1 MFANKVKIG
10 AFFAPIFLFAFY
22 ELSTFAHMKRSW
34 IWIICIIIGFSF
46 LSLLYLQSRYA
57 EAMVKMR
64 REQFDESVFRSLNRA
79 ARDLER
85 SETYKYLQTVLMHHE
100 QEKAY
105 MTQADSLNPF
115 SPFVIS
121 TDSALTTFG
130 RPHLM
135 GTQVPHFSG
144 SFTMPRP
151 DHIASVTAHLQ
162 EQVQEAYIHEREIL
176 DEVIYSIMYTAS
188 KVDFRERLNPDL
200 LDVSLRTA
208 LEHNG
213 ITLPFHYVVYTADG
227 REVFRC
233 HDYDD
238 EGLDYS
244 SYSHPLFRSDP
255 TGRMG
260 QVKIH
265 FPDQKKYNRDIAE
278 LVAPAMMFTLIL
290 FFTFMITVYLVVRQK
305 KITEMKNDFIHN
317 MTHEFKTPIS
327 TISIAAQMLED
338 KSLAK
343 SQETYER
350 LGGVIYTETRR
361 LRFQVE
367 KVLQMS
373 LFDRD
378 NLALKLNDLD
388 ANELIDTVVQ
398 TFSLKVT
405 QNGGSLE
412 THLEAS
418 NPFVRVDEM
427 HFTNVIFNLLDN
439 AVKYKRED
447 VALLLCITTH
457 NHGGHLHIVI
467 DDNGIGIRKDDLKRI
482 FDRFYRVHTGDT
494 HNVKGFGLGL
504 AYVKKMVELHHGSI
518 KVTSEPGKGTRFT
531 IILPTIKV

>member
-1 MFANKVKIG
+1 MHRF
-10 AFFAPIFLFAFY
+10 FLFNFNGIP
-22 ELSTFAHMKRSW
+22 TFAIMKRTW

-57 EAMVKMR
+57 AAMVKMR

-85 SETYKYLQTVLMHHE
+85 SETYKYLQSVLMQHA

-105 MTQADSLNPF
+105 MVPLDSLNPY
-115 SPFVIS
+115 SPFTAIK
-121 TDSALTTFG
+121 DSARVSLD
-130 RPHLM
+130 RPRVM
-135 GTQVPHFSG
+135 GTKVPHFSG
-144 SFTMPRP
+144 SFTRPRP

-162 EQVQEAYIHEREIL
+162 EQVQEAYVHEREIL

-188 KVDFRERLNPDL
+188 KLDFRERLNPDF

-213 ITLPFHYVVYTADG
+213 ITLPFHFVVYTADG

-233 HDYDD
+233 HDYDAK
-238 EGLDYS
+238 GLDYS

-265 FPDQKKYNRDIAE
+265 FPDQKKYNRDIAD
-278 LVAPAMMFTLIL
+278 LVAPAMIFTLIL
-290 FFTFMITVYLVVRQK
+290 FFTFMVTVYLVVRQK
-305 KITEMKNDFIHN
+305 KVTEMKNDFIHN

-327 TISIAAQMLED
+327 TISIAAQMLTD
-338 KSLAK
+338 KALSK

-388 ANELIDTVVQ
+388 ANELIDAVVQ

-405 QNGGSLE
+405 QNGGTLE

-418 NPFVRVDEM
+418 NPFVHVDEM

-439 AVKYKRED
+439 AVKYKRDD
-447 VALLLCITTH
+447 VSLLLRISTY
-457 NHGGHLHIVI
+457 NHGDHLHIVI

-482 FDRFYRVHTGDT
+482 FDRFYRVHTGDK

-504 AYVKKMVELHHGSI
+504 AYVKKMVELHRGSI
-518 KVTSEPGKGTRFT
+518 KVASEPDKGTRFT
-531 IILPTIKV
+531 IILPTIKI